1 MRTALALTLAAL
13 TLGLTAPAALAQP
26 ASSNGAAE
34 RAARVRRL
42 RARTWDVTAT
52 RVEGAIEVDGRLDE
66 PAWQLAEPVRDF
78 YQRERNEGLPATERT
93 EVRVL
98 YDQSFLYVGFHCLDS
113 HPELIS
119 ARGLFRDEGG
129 GSDDLVSIMLD
140 SFNDR
145 RSAIQFVSNPNG
157 LIEDL
162 LQTGEDTSTRNHDF
176 DTVWLARGT
185 HTADGYQVEIGIPF
199 RSLRFEPPPEG
210 GAIVFGIGFK
220 RNIPR
225 KNEEDYWPFVPNDSS
240 WYRPSE
246 LGQLHGLQQVR
257 PGRNLQFRPYVLGG
271 GTRDVVQNVADF
283 RHEAGL
289 DAKWGVTTG
298 LTADFTVNTDFA
310 QEEAD
315 VQQINFTRFSLFFPE
330 KRQLFLENQQM
341 FQFGVPSEVDLVFTR
356 RIGLSDTGDIVPLLA
371 GARIAGRQGRTTL
384 GAFNMQTGASDDD
397 TMPSENFTVVR
408 VRRDLFSRSS
418 VGALVTNR
426 QGGGR
431 FNRVAGA
438 DGRFHFKEVWFLD
451 GFVAAMDA
459 SNHPEAANAFYGR
472 FAYDSDRIGAMY
484 RYLDVGSGFDP
495 GVGFVRRRDSRDS
508 TGELRFS
515 PRPRSD
521 LIRQFDFKVSLDYL
535 TNRQNVLE
543 TRARVAS
550 FTTNF
555 ESGDA
560 ATVTFTNGF
569 EALEDPFTLH
579 PGIDIPPG
587 TYRTNRTEFQL
598 NTFRRRHA
606 TLKFTY
612 GTGGFWGGTRDLVS
626 AQAAYRITKNFGI
639 SLNWATNW
647 VDLPE
652 GRFTTN
658 LVSSRIQIALRNDL
672 ALLSLLQYNEDTK
685 QFSTNIRFNWIP
697 KPGSDLFVVY
707 NELDDTYGR
716 FAAKNRSL
724 VVKLNYLFA
733 L

>member
-1 MRTALALTLAAL
+1 VRPALAGTLAAFALALAAPATLAQDS
-13 TLGLTAPAALAQP
+13 PATV
-26 ASSNGAAE
+26 AAE
-34 RAARVRRL
+34 RAERVRLL

-52 RVEGAIEVDGRLDE
+52 PADGVIEVDGRLDE
-66 PAWQLAEPVRDF
+66 PAWQRAEPVKDF

-113 HPELIS
+113 HPELVT
-119 ARGLFRDEGG
+119 ARGLFRDESGG
-129 GSDDLVSIMLD
+129 ADDLVSIMLD
-140 SFNDR
+140 SFNDH

-162 LQTGEDTSTRNHDF
+162 LQTGEDTSTRNANF

-185 HTADGYQVEIGIPF
+185 RTADGYQVEIAIPF
-199 RSLRFEPPPEG
+199 RSLRFEPPAEG
-210 GAIVFGIGFK
+210 NPVVFGIGFK

-246 LGQLHGLQQVR
+246 LGQLQGLQHVQ

-271 GTRDVVQNVADF
+271 RTRDFVGDLADL

-356 RIGLSDTGDIVPLLA
+356 RIGLSETGAIVPLLA
-371 GARIAGRQGRTTL
+371 GARLAGRQGRTSI
-384 GAFNMQTGASDDD
+384 GAFNMQTGASGR
-397 TMPSENFTVVR
+397 TIPSENFTVVR

-431 FNRVAGA
+431 FNRVFGA
-438 DGRFHFKEVWFLD
+438 DGHFYFKEVWFLE
-451 GFVAAMDA
+451 GFAAAVNESNHLEA
-459 SNHPEAANAFYGR
+459 SNALYGR
-472 FAYDSDRIGAMY
+472 FAYNTDRIGVVY

-508 TGELRFS
+508 TGELRYS
-515 PRPRSD
+515 PRPQSD
-521 LIRQFDFKVSLDYL
+521 LVRQFDFRASIDYL
-535 TNRQNVLE
+535 TDRHNVLE
-543 TRARVAS
+543 TRARIAS

-560 ATVTFTNGF
+560 VTVEFTNGF
-569 EALEDPFTLH
+569 ESLDDPFPLH
-579 PGIDIPPG
+579 PGLEVPPG
-587 TYRTNRTEFQL
+587 TYRTNRTALSL

-606 TLKFTY
+606 TVNLTY
-612 GTGGFWGGTRDLVS
+612 GAGGFWGGTRDLVS
-626 AQAAYRITKNFGI
+626 AEAAYRITKNFGV

-658 LVSSRIQIALRNDL
+658 LVASRIEVAFRNNL
-672 ALLSLLQYNEDTK
+672 ALFSLLQYNDDTR

-697 KPGSDLFVVY
+697 KPGSDLFIVY
-707 NELDDTYGR
+707 NELDETYGR
-716 FAAKNRSL
+716 FGAKNRSL